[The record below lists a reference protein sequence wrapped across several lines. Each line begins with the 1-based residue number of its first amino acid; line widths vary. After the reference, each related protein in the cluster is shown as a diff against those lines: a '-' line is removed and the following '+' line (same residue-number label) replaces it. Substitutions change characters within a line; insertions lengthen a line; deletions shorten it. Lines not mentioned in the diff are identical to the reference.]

1 MNLNSTELIAML
13 LKEFVFCCCLYIPP
27 PPHSDPAH
35 LSRTWSFWK
44 CPCAWFSEWLSRVP
58 SLCFLVFIFPN
69 QRVLKGILMSWSHPD
84 AKHTGTCWTTNCWG
98 GHPGLVGLGEI
109 CSIGKPPRRCTGW
122 GWSVETNLQ
131 VAAALWPKDLCCSQ
145 VLNTSVLEM
154 GLLPQDF
161 SGPGHA
167 TCCRDGAVHRIYHH
181 RGDLQ
186 GNCLGITIAFW
197 VDCLEK
203 LWWWRNEGTLEG
215 NRKSIAQQAG
225 RRGWL
230 G

>member
-27 PPHSDPAH
+27 PPHSEPAH

-44 CPCAWFSEWLSRVP
+44 CPCAWFSKWLSRVP

-109 CSIGKPPRRCTGW
+109 CSIGNPPGGAQDGDEVLRQTYRLLLLFDPKICAACKCWIHQCLRW
-122 GWSVETNLQ
+122 GSCPKTFLGLVMQ
-131 VAAALWPKDLCCSQ
+131 RAA
-145 VLNTSVLEM
+145 EM
-154 GLLPQDF
+154 GLCTGF
-161 SGPGHA
+161 IITGEI
-167 TCCRDGAVHRIYHH
+167 CK
-181 RGDLQ
+181 
-186 GNCLGITIAFW
+186 GIA
-197 VDCLEK
+197 
-203 LWWWRNEGTLEG
+203 
-215 NRKSIAQQAG
+215 
-225 RRGWL
+225 
-230 G
+230 